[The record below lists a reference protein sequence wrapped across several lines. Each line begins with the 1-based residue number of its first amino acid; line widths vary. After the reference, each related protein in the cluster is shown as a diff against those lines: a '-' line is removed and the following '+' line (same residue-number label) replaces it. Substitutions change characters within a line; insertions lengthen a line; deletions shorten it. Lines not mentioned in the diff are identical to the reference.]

1 MSLSLGIS
9 RVKQVET
16 PNLHHELEENQLQYL
31 TREGP
36 LQLYAQSLLDF
47 SQLKSCVDGL
57 SLSWSTFLDL
67 RVATYLRL
75 GASLFY
81 VFVNTNRETHQDFII
96 LYQLS
101 MLQVGL
107 VCRMMIWRKKPAK
120 ITRA

>member
-1 MSLSLGIS
+1 LSLSLGIS

-75 GASLFY
+75 GATLFLSVCKYQQRNSSGFYYSLSVIYATGWF
-81 VFVNTNRETHQDFII
+81 
-96 LYQLS
+96 
-101 MLQVGL
+101 GL
-107 VCRMMIWRKKPAK
+107 
-120 ITRA
+120 